1 MNAPSELDRD
11 LFPDTQAFQSAQ
23 EAWEGGT
30 KEAQDPIGTFTGTI
44 LSAALGRAQSSG
56 RLQIS
61 YEIEI
66 TTPGE
71 YTGRK
76 LRKYAGL
83 ETPQQAKMTQ
93 QELKRLGINAAGL
106 TIATLPA
113 ALLGLIGVSIV
124 FAGKQNGQYYNLN
137 FQKRVDAT
145 AGTGVTGFAAAA
157 NTNARSS
164 TGTPTGKSF

>member
-1 MNAPSELDRD
+1 MWSFNERVIVMTQLPNGNMNAPSELDRD

-71 YTGRK
+71 YTGGMGQHAR
-76 LRKYAGL
+76 
-83 ETPQQAKMTQ
+83 TQ
-93 QELKRLGINAAGL
+93 VGSRCFLWVQ
-106 TIATLPA
+106 
-113 ALLGLIGVSIV
+113 
-124 FAGKQNGQYYNLN
+124 
-137 FQKRVDAT
+137 
-145 AGTGVTGFAAAA
+145 
-157 NTNARSS
+157 RSE
-164 TGTPTGKSF
+164 KV